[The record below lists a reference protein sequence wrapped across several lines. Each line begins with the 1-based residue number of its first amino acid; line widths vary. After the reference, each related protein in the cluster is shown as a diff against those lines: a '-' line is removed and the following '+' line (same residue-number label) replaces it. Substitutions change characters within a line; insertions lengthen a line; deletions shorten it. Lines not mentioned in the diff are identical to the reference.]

1 VPAQRRLRGTQ
12 KLSARWERRETIGGA
27 SIMTFSTDEA
37 ERIYEASPRPD
48 PETAKHV
55 ETYRKFTFYVTLA
68 ALAVPAAFAFI
79 LYWTT

>member
-1 VPAQRRLRGTQ
+1 
-12 KLSARWERRETIGGA
+12 
-27 SIMTFSTDEA
+27 MTFSTDEA